1 MPHTPRPADLGRYTK
16 VLVGYAEEEAT
27 CGRAS
32 VLRNPTFRRP
42 SVLQSAGLLQ
52 SDGFL
57 ETRLFRCLCGPSLLS
72 MSCAANS
79 IKLRCLPTIAISLIP
94 ENAVYFSSDSIKDL
108 VKPASESAGLMRIV
122 SKNRR
127 LAVTSNS
134 IASSVF
140 WLISGM
146 DAGSL
151 FRRVLCRRV
160 VVGRKYQDS
169 NFSAVFLWHGSWMMS
184 VMMSFWNPTKKNT
197 GLFPSKKREIPM

>member
-1 MPHTPRPADLGRYTK
+1 MHVHTKNASTITSCGGTRTPLRNSFMPHTPRPADLGRYTK

-57 ETRLFRCLCGPSLLS
+57 ETRLFRCLCGPSF
-72 MSCAANS
+72 CQYRCCKFHQAAMFTDNS
-79 IKLRCLPTIAISLIP
+79 HIPCSERCTSLEFDQGHIKACVGVRRVDASSLRPTTHDIIS
-94 ENAVYFSSDSIKDL
+94 
-108 VKPASESAGLMRIV
+108 
-122 SKNRR
+122 
-127 LAVTSNS
+127 T
-134 IASSVF
+134 ASSVF

-151 FRRVLCRRV
+151 FRQVWSSSEENTYFPV
-160 VVGRKYQDS
+160 VQ
-169 NFSAVFLWHGSWMMS
+169 F
-184 VMMSFWNPTKKNT
+184 
-197 GLFPSKKREIPM
+197 